1 MKRSVLVLLLVAAG
15 VVAAIFGATRALS
28 GTHGA
33 EPTAME
39 PARGVSPTFHARA
52 VVDGKEW
59 RVKTYENSAGQ
70 LCLFQGAS
78 GEGEGG
84 TCLDR
89 RSIFSAGPVRVYY
102 GSSQNPGNTTTWDRA
117 WIWGVASPRV
127 AKLEVVLT
135 NCAVIPLHADASGIF
150 QHVLPARLLHTGV
163 LPAKLVAR
171 DADGAPLSSE
181 SIALEPTLPSAPTA
195 SCS

>member
-1 MKRSVLVLLLVAAG
+1 MKRNLLIVLVAVGLAAAVLG
-15 VVAAIFGATRALS
+15 VSRALS
-28 GTHGA
+28 GTHPA
-33 EPTAME
+33 EPAAMQ
-39 PARGVSPTFHARA
+39 PAAGAAPTFHART

-59 RVKTYENSAGQ
+59 LIKTYDNAAGQ

-89 RSIFSAGPVRVYY
+89 NSIFSAGPVRAYY

-117 WIWGVASPRV
+117 WIWGLASPRV
-127 AKLEVVLT
+127 VKLELVLT
-135 NCAVIPLHADASGIF
+135 NCAIIPLHPDAAGIF
-150 QHVLPARLLHTGV
+150 QHVLPANLLHAGV

-171 DADGAPLSSE
+171 DSNGTTLSAQ
-181 SIALEPTLPSAPTA
+181 SIHLDPVLSTA
-195 SCS
+195 QAGNCA

>member
-1 MKRSVLVLLLVAAG
+1 MKRNLLILLIAVGVIAVTLGVA
-15 VVAAIFGATRALS
+15 RALS
-28 GTHGA
+28 GTHPA
-33 EPTAME
+33 KPTAMQ
-39 PARGVSPTFHARA
+39 PAPGASPTFHARA

-89 RSIFSAGPVRVYY
+89 RSIFSAGPVRLYY

-117 WIWGVASPRV
+117 WVWGVASPRV
-127 AKLEVVLT
+127 AKLELVLT
-135 NCAVIPLHADASGIF
+135 NCAVIPLHTDAAGIF
-150 QHVLPARLLHTGV
+150 QHVLPARLLHTGA

-171 DADGAPLSSE
+171 GADGAPLSSE
-181 SIALEPTLPSAPTA
+181 NVALEPALPSGRTG
-195 SCS
+195 SCA

>member
-1 MKRSVLVLLLVAAG
+1 MQ
-15 VVAAIFGATRALS
+15 
-28 GTHGA
+28 
-33 EPTAME
+33 

-117 WIWGVASPRV
+117 WVWGLVSERV
-127 AKLEVVLT
+127 AKLELVLT
-135 NCAVIPLHADASGIF
+135 NCAVVPLHPDAAGVF
-150 QHVLPARLLHTGV
+150 QHVLPARLLHAGV
-163 LPAKLVAR
+163 LPGRLVAR
-171 DADGAPLSSE
+171 DAEGATLSSE
-181 SIALEPTLPSAPTA
+181 NVELEPVLPSGQAA
-195 SCS
+195 DCS

>member
-1 MKRSVLVLLLVAAG
+1 MKRNLLIVLAAG
-15 VVAAIFGATRALS
+15 GLIGAIFGVTRALS
-28 GTHGA
+28 GTHAGK
-33 EPTAME
+33 PKAML
-39 PARGVSPTFHARA
+39 PAAGVSPTIHARSLA
-52 VVDGKEW
+52 DGKEW

-102 GSSQNPGNTTTWDRA
+102 GSSQNPGNTATWDRA
-117 WIWGVASPRV
+117 WVWGVASPRI
-127 AKLEVVLT
+127 AKLELVLT
-135 NCAVIPLHADASGIF
+135 NCAVVPLHADASGIF
-150 QHVLPARLLHTGV
+150 QHVLPARLLHSGA

-171 DADGAPLSSE
+171 DADGATLSSE
-181 SIALEPTLPSAPTA
+181 NVALEPVLPSGQAG
-195 SCS
+195 SCA